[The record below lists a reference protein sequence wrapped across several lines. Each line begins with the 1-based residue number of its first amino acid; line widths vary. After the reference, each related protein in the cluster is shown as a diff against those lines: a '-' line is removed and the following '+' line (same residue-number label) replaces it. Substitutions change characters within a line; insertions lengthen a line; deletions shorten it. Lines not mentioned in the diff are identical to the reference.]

1 MLGQSSWFKLPE
13 TRTISSSQGRVKSS
27 KIKVP
32 VPTALWLK
40 TALLLPLSPSLC
52 SEEEVSPG
60 SSEPTEAT
68 TSSWWYQPALK
79 AQPHL
84 RKASLAKCQKGPEIR
99 FGCKQGEVWKEARPC
114 QQSKAL
120 GAQHWRRQHRPA
132 LSSTQALTIPSQRS
146 SPGGCNRHQQHLHSS
161 CFSQHSQKHQLSLSP
176 VMSCSSLALLSCWEN
191 T

>member
-1 MLGQSSWFKLPE
+1 MEDALNLGQGARVGTMLGQSSWFKLPE

-120 GAQHWRRQHRPA
+120 GDSIRGDSTDQPCPPHR
-132 LSSTQALTIPSQRS
+132 
-146 SPGGCNRHQQHLHSS
+146 H
-161 CFSQHSQKHQLSLSP
+161 
-176 VMSCSSLALLSCWEN
+176 
-191 T
+191 